1 VGIIIAG
8 LIAFTL
14 MFVISLDAPY
24 RGEGAASFWVM
35 RFVFGTLAVLFAFW
49 LRSRLK
55 ELPSQRNVEPLTNDH
70 CLVCDGMM
78 TDYPR
83 WHCEACG
90 VIRYGD

>member
-24 RGEGAASFWVM
+24 RGEGAASFWIM
-35 RFVFGTLAVLFAFW
+35 RFVFGTLAALFAFW

-83 WHCEACG
+83 WHCESCG